1 MSAISDAAQSA
12 STGRGQEGRHR
23 GGTVAMHYE
32 LMRDSTLEFL
42 CEIKI
47 TEGPDVP

>member
-1 MSAISDAAQSA
+1 MLLSQLRLE
-12 STGRGQEGRHR
+12 GGGEEGRHR

-47 TEGPDVP
+47 TEGPDMP